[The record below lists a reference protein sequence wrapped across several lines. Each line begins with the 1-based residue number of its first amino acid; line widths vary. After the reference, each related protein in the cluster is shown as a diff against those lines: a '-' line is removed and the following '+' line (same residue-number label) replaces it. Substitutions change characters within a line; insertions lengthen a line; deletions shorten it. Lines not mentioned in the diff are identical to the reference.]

1 MTISKSG
8 SYLTLQVRFLN
19 GRLFNR
25 LLAQDGRAIYSA
37 EQGKILSALWRKSPQ
52 TATDIAIVTGLANNT
67 LTQML
72 KKLEEK
78 GLITSGPHPTDKR
91 KRLFDL
97 TDLGKSQEVVGNEV
111 SRELDDIFYKGFS
124 DQEIAQLDGYLERV
138 VANLQEGLDR
148 KDNK

>member
-1 MTISKSG
+1 
-8 SYLTLQVRFLN
+8 
-19 GRLFNR
+19 
-25 LLAQDGRAIYSA
+25 
-37 EQGKILSALWRKSPQ
+37 
-52 TATDIAIVTGLANNT
+52 
-67 LTQML
+67 ML

-124 DQEIAQLDGYLERV
+124 DQEIAQLNGYLERV